1 MTQAKLQDWGR
12 YVDVDLSNAN
22 LDYTKATEPSS
33 TVIKNNNLNPLAFAK
48 EGASTKTYNSYKE
61 CFEGVLMKSTTTTGD
76 SEADKKAA

>member
-1 MTQAKLQDWGR
+1 
-12 YVDVDLSNAN
+12 
-22 LDYTKATEPSS
+22 
-33 TVIKNNNLNPLAFAK
+33 LAFAK